1 MYANNNNLGG
11 RPPLYSDP
19 DHLLRSIFAYLDWV
33 SRSPLYDYKLT
44 SKGSLIEV
52 PKKRYPTNAACAR
65 FCGVAPRTWRSWKDE
80 KHPLYDVVEFAESII
95 QQIKMEGV
103 AVGLFRPNIVA
114 RDIIICT
121 DDTVKVDLTINLIDI
136 KSTECSK
143 A

>member
-1 MYANNNNLGG
+1 MNIYNDKLGG
-11 RPPLYSDP
+11 RPPLYFDP
-19 DHLLRSIFAYLDWV
+19 DDLLKTVFAYLEWV
-33 SRSPLYDYKLT
+33 SCNPLYDYKLT
-44 SKGSLIEV
+44 LKGSLFEV

-65 FCGVAPRTWRSWKDE
+65 FCGIAPRTWRSWKKE
-80 KHPLYDVVEFAESII
+80 KHPLREVVEFAESII
-95 QQIKMEGV
+95 RQIKMEGV